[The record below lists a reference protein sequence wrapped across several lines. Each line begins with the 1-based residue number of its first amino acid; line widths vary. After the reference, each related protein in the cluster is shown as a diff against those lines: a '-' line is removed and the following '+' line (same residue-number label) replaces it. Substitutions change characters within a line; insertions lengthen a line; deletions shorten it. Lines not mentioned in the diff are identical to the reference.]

1 MSSQAL
7 EDTGIYE
14 PETHWA
20 DRALRSGGDPLRAA
34 CLDDP
39 IENAC
44 IDRVQ
49 HRVLTAAFERLKTLL
64 PLRGI
69 RLLDYGCGPGRW
81 VPFFHRWGCQYSG
94 VDLVDGMVTLAQT
107 RWPAAD
113 IRRLGED
120 QIPYAAGTFDVVV
133 SIAVLHHNGYPAQER
148 ILAELRRVLRPGG
161 YLLLFE
167 AVGRRAPPGVGES
180 PRPLQ
185 EWIALLRELGL
196 LYRWHRGARYTI
208 LGAAVA
214 KLRRHAREGSHSRSW
229 SSPASAASRFLR
241 RFDAV
246 ADPWLLALLPAKY
259 HTRAAMLFHRPA
271 QATSDLPIPT
281 GSVS

>member
-1 MSSQAL
+1 VAS
-7 EDTGIYE
+7 TGTYQ

-20 DRALRSGGDPLRAA
+20 NRALRSGGDPLRAA

-49 HRVLTAAFERLKTLL
+49 QRVLTAAFDRLKTLL
-64 PLRGI
+64 PLRGS

-81 VPFFHRWGCQYSG
+81 VPFFQRWDCQYSG
-94 VDLVDGMVTLAQT
+94 VDLVEPMVTLART
-107 RWPAAD
+107 PWPGAD
-113 IRRLGED
+113 IRRLEGER
-120 QIPYAAGTFDVVV
+120 IPYDAATFDVVV

-148 ILAELRRVLRPGG
+148 ILAELRRVLKPGG

-167 AVGRRAPPGVGES
+167 AVGRHAPPGVGES

-185 EWIALLRELGL
+185 EWIALLREVGL

-214 KLRRHAREGSHSRSW
+214 KLWRHARQASHSSW
-229 SSPASAASRFLR
+229 SAQPPGSGRFLR

-246 ADPWLLALLPAKY
+246 VDPWLLSLLPAKY
-259 HTRAAMLFHRPA
+259 HTRAAMLFHRPGE
-271 QATSDLPIPT
+271 ATRPP
-281 GSVS
+281 GER